1 MRRSTTRFV
10 YKFSEIKARY
20 DELTSS
26 IPAHRIYYSVKSNPH
41 PKILKFISQLGLE
54 AEVSSIG
61 ELNAAINSGFEAA
74 NIVYGGPGKT
84 IKDIYLATE
93 KGVVYFSLESL
104 SELERICLV
113 EKKIGRNLNRI
124 LRLFIPDNNGRL
136 NMMMPN
142 SKFGITLEEVREYV
156 SNGGGNVYGIHIY
169 SGTQIKESEFRASI
183 IKTNEIVYDIE
194 SIIGYK
200 LKYVNYGGGLEWPFM
215 NSGKP
220 IITPG
225 KVEGVLS
232 GVESCFEFGR
242 YLVASCGV
250 LETEVLDIKKRNNHQ
265 ILIVSAGINI
275 INGVSAS
282 GRLIRQQPEFHTHK
296 NKSDDIMLPTAIY
309 GPLCTPVDYL
319 TLNTLLPQLYIGDIL
334 RIYNCGAYAA
344 NTGLSNFLIREP
356 AQEVFI
362 E

>member
-1 MRRSTTRFV
+1 MRRSTTRFI

-20 DELTSS
+20 DELTLS

-54 AEVSSIG
+54 AEVSSLG
-61 ELNAAINSGFEAA
+61 ELNAAINAGFEAA

-84 IKDIYLATE
+84 IGDIYSATE
-93 KGVVYFSLESL
+93 KGVIYFSLESI
-104 SELERICLV
+104 SELEKICFV
-113 EKKIGRNLNRI
+113 EKSTGKNLNRI
-124 LRLFIPDNNGRL
+124 LRLLVLDNNGRL
-136 NMMMPN
+136 NMMTPN
-142 SKFGITLEEVREYV
+142 SKFGITLDEVREYV
-156 SNGGGNVYGIHIY
+156 GNGDGSVYGIHIY

-183 IKTNEIVYDIE
+183 IKTNEIVSEIE

-215 NSGKP
+215 HSGKP
-220 IITPG
+220 ILTPD
-225 KVEGVLS
+225 KIEDILS
-232 GVESCFEFGR
+232 GIESCFEFGR
-242 YLVASCGV
+242 YLVASCGI
-250 LETEVLDIKKRNNHQ
+250 LETEILDIKKRNNYQ

-275 INGVSAS
+275 INGISAS
-282 GRLIRQQPEFHTHK
+282 GRLIRQQPEFHPPN

-319 TLNTLLPQLYIGDIL
+319 TLNTLLPRLYPGDVL
-334 RIYNCGAYAA
+334 TIYNCGAYAA

>member
-1 MRRSTTRFV
+1 MRRSTTRFI
-10 YKFSEIKARY
+10 YQLSEIKVRY

-26 IPAHRIYYSVKSNPH
+26 ISAHRIYYSVKSNPNA
-41 PKILKFISQLGLE
+41 KILTFISQLGLE
-54 AEVSSIG
+54 AEVSSLG
-61 ELNAAINSGFEAA
+61 ELNAAINAGFEAA

-84 IKDIYLATE
+84 IEDIYSATE

-104 SELERICLV
+104 SELEKICFV
-113 EKKIGRNLNRI
+113 EKKIGKNLNRI
-124 LRLFIPDNNGRL
+124 LRLFVPDNNGRL

-142 SKFGITLEEVREYV
+142 SKFGITLDEVREYI
-156 SNGGGNVYGIHIY
+156 GNSDGSVYGIHIY

-183 IKTNEIVYDIE
+183 IKTNEIVSEVE

-215 NSGKP
+215 HSGKP
-220 IITPG
+220 ILTPD
-225 KVEGVLS
+225 KVEGILS
-232 GVESCFEFGR
+232 GIESCFEFGR
-242 YLVASCGV
+242 YFVASCGI
-250 LETEVLDIKKRNNHQ
+250 LETEILDVKKRNNYQ

-275 INGVSAS
+275 INGISAS
-282 GRLIRQQPEFHTHK
+282 GRLIRQQPEFHTPN

-319 TLNTLLPQLYIGDIL
+319 TLNTLLPRLYPGDVL